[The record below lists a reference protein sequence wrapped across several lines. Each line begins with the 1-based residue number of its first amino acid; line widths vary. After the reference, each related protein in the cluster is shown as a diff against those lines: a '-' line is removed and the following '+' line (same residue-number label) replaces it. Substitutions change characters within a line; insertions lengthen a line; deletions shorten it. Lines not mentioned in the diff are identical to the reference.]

1 MKTVS
6 LSMAE
11 DFRALGEDILS
22 LARGRQQF
30 MADVKSRVAELA
42 AGTRSFLH
50 VCDSRQRAL
59 KNEVQHAAC
68 ELRQKLADDDSARLE
83 AFHPMHN
90 RVAGRVAG
98 LARDVRFKLGESHNE
113 LVAARAVWNELA
125 SARSGA
131 RRTTRRK

>member
-1 MKTVS
+1 MIPMT
-6 LSMAE
+6 E
-11 DFRALGEDILS
+11 GFRVLAEDILS

-50 VCDSRQRAL
+50 DCDARQRAL
-59 KNEVQHAAC
+59 KNEVQHAAF
-68 ELRQKLADDDSARLE
+68 ELRQKLADGDSARLE
-83 AFHPMHN
+83 AFCQMHN

-98 LARDVRFKLGESHNE
+98 LARNVRCRLGESHNDS
-113 LVAARAVWNELA
+113 VAARAVWSELA
-125 SARSGA
+125 SVRSGA

>member
-1 MKTVS
+1 MVS
-6 LSMAE
+6 MTE
-11 DFRALGEDILS
+11 GFRTLAEDILS

-59 KNEVQHAAC
+59 KNEVQHAAF
-68 ELRQKLADDDSARLE
+68 ELRQKLADGDSARLE
-83 AFHPMHN
+83 AFCQMHN

-98 LARDVRFKLGESHNE
+98 IARDVRFKLGESHNDS
-113 LVAARAVWNELA
+113 VAARAVWNELA
-125 SARSGA
+125 SARSG
-131 RRTTRRK
+131 TRKATRKR